1 MTPGRGVGANTALR
15 DAALLC
21 RQLTAVAAGD
31 KTLLR
36 AVADYEAEML
46 PYGFARVADSLA
58 NNGTSGND
66 PLYRP
71 VVGRFALMAARSYF
85 SLTSRVPPL
94 RRRFIDEIYARRGAH
109 ELTRTPYPSLR
120 RWRADAGREGLHMT
134 EIIGELETGSDRRED
149 EDRFRW
155 LEELDSA
162 AAAGWVGSATPRRS
176 PR

>member
-1 MTPGRGVGANTALR
+1 MSMRGNELVRLALDLTRNWHPNLRELFHRSDPESCIPVKVATSEPVRPWPPSNITLIGDAIHTMTPGRGVGANTALR

-31 KTLLR
+31 RTLLR

-94 RRRFIDEIYARRGAH
+94 RRRFVDEIYARRGAH
-109 ELTRTPYPSLR
+109 
-120 RWRADAGREGLHMT
+120 G
-134 EIIGELETGSDRRED
+134 
-149 EDRFRW
+149 
-155 LEELDSA
+155 
-162 AAAGWVGSATPRRS
+162 
-176 PR
+176 